1 MSDKRQRKGTNTNRQ
16 YGCPRNSA
24 GDHLKQREAIVVG
37 NTGSFRKA
45 GKEWVEEAN
54 KKNVTRMMHDNA
66 ISNEEQPLPQSEPL
80 PVHEQE
86 ET

>member
-1 MSDKRQRKGTNTNRQ
+1 MSEKRQRKGTNRQ
-16 YGCPRNSA
+16 YGCARISA
-24 GDHLKQREAIVVG
+24 GDHLKEREAIGVG
-37 NTGSFRKA
+37 NTGSFRKV